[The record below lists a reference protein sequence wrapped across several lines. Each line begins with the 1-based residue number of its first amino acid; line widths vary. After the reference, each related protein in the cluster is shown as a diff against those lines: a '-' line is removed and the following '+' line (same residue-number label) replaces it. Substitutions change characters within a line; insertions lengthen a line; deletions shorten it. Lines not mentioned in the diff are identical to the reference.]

1 MIKKFIYPLVAIIL
15 LSSCASKFSM
25 QKRKYNKGFYF
36 ASSKGNKSKS
46 NEATQLAVKPSSLKS
61 KPVVNLPLESRAA
74 EPEIAYTP
82 THENTS
88 LKVNTTI
95 TTKLS
100 HTSQNALVASAINK
114 PVVTN
119 HSYKKLSDNQVN
131 LIKSSKKS
139 GGANIIVLVIL
150 SLFPILCLIAV
161 YLHDGKSITLNFWI
175 DLLLHLT
182 FIGMII
188 FALLVV
194 LDVVNLA

>member
-1 MIKKFIYPLVAIIL
+1 MIKKIIYPLVAIIL

-61 KPVVNLPLESRAA
+61 KPVVNLPVESPSVQ
-74 EPEIAYTP
+74 PEIAYTP
-82 THENTS
+82 THENTA
-88 LKVNTTI
+88 LKVNTTV
-95 TTKLS
+95 TPKLS
-100 HTSQNALVASAINK
+100 YTSQNVLVASTINK

-119 HSYKKLSDNQVN
+119 HSFKKLSDNQVN
-131 LIKSSKKS
+131 MIKSSKKS

-182 FIGMII
+182 LIGMII